1 MEYLSNYCKGRNCME
16 FDTIKIDRMD
26 TICLLTLNRPER
38 LNAMSQKMLSEIAVA
53 CDMFEKDP
61 SCRVVVVTGSGK
73 AFTSGFDL
81 QDQAQKTP
89 KGIDEWRPILQRD
102 FDNVMRFWNL
112 KKPTIAAVNGPALA
126 GGCELAMACDITIA
140 GTSATFGEPEV
151 KFGAG
156 IVVMLLPWIVGPKKA
171 KEIAFL
177 GKDQLGAEEACD
189 LGIVNQV
196 VPDEEVLAT
205 ALKMARAIAVVDPM
219 VIRRTKQQIN
229 ESMEIAGMARALNHS
244 LEIDL
249 ELEGEGS
256 VDKQVFLEELRKG
269 GLRGAL
275 TWRDKR
281 FSV

>member
-1 MEYLSNYCKGRNCME
+1 ME

-26 TICLLTLNRPER
+26 TVYLLTLDRPER

-140 GTSATFGEPEV
+140 GTSATLGEPEV

-229 ESMEIAGMARALNHS
+229 ESMEIAGMARALKHS

-256 VDKQVFLEELRKG
+256 VDKQVFLDELRKG

>member
-1 MEYLSNYCKGRNCME
+1 
-16 FDTIKIDRMD
+16 
-26 TICLLTLNRPER
+26 
-38 LNAMSQKMLSEIAVA
+38 
-53 CDMFEKDP
+53 
-61 SCRVVVVTGSGK
+61 
-73 AFTSGFDL
+73 
-81 QDQAQKTP
+81 
-89 KGIDEWRPILQRD
+89 
-102 FDNVMRFWNL
+102 
-112 KKPTIAAVNGPALA
+112 
-126 GGCELAMACDITIA
+126 
-140 GTSATFGEPEV
+140 
-151 KFGAG
+151 
-156 IVVMLLPWIVGPKKA
+156 MLLPWIVGPKKA

-229 ESMEIAGMARALNHS
+229 ESMEIAGMTRALKHA

-275 TWRDKR
+275 MWRDNR
-281 FSV
+281 FRV

>member
-1 MEYLSNYCKGRNCME
+1 MDFE
-16 FDTIKIDRMD
+16 TIMIDQQD
-26 TICLLTLNRPER
+26 AVWLLTLNRPNR
-38 LNAMSQKMLSEIAVA
+38 LNAMNQKMLSEFQTA
-53 CDMFEKDP
+53 CEVIEADP
-61 SCRVVVVTGSGK
+61 SCRVVVVTGAGK
-73 AFTSGFDL
+73 AFTPGFDL
-81 QDQAQKTP
+81 QDQAANTP
-89 KGIDEWRPILQRD
+89 HGTQAWRPVLQQD
-102 FDNVMRFWNL
+102 FDSVIRFWNL
-112 KKPTIAAVNGPALA
+112 TKPTIAAVKGPALA

-177 GKDQLGAEEACD
+177 GKDQLSAQEACD
-189 LGIVNQV
+189 IGMVNEV
-196 VPDEEVLAT
+196 VPDDKVLST
-205 ALKMARAIAVVDPM
+205 ALEMARAIAVVDPM

-229 ESMEIAGMARALNHS
+229 ETMEIAGMGRALERS

-256 VDKQVFLEELRKG
+256 VDKKAFLRELREG

-275 TWRDKR
+275 AWRDRR
-281 FSV
+281 FGA

>member
-1 MEYLSNYCKGRNCME
+1 ME

-26 TICLLTLNRPER
+26 TVYLLTLDRPER

-156 IVVMLLPWIVGPKKA
+156 IVVMLLPWIVGPKKS
-171 KEIAFL
+171 KRNCFSWE
-177 GKDQLGAEEACD
+177 
-189 LGIVNQV
+189 
-196 VPDEEVLAT
+196 
-205 ALKMARAIAVVDPM
+205 R
-219 VIRRTKQQIN
+219 
-229 ESMEIAGMARALNHS
+229 
-244 LEIDL
+244 
-249 ELEGEGS
+249 S
-256 VDKQVFLEELRKG
+256 VGRGG
-269 GLRGAL
+269 GL
-275 TWRDKR
+275 
-281 FSV
+281 

>member
-1 MEYLSNYCKGRNCME
+1 MKFE
-16 FDTIKIDRMD
+16 TITINQQDAVWLITLDRQD
-26 TICLLTLNRPER
+26 R
-38 LNAMSQKMLSEIAVA
+38 LNAINQTMLSEIETA
-53 CDMFEKDP
+53 CDLIEDDC
-61 SCRVVVVTGSGK
+61 SCRAVVLTGAGR
-73 AFTSGFDL
+73 AFSPGFDL
-81 QDQAQKTP
+81 QDQATNTP
-89 KGIDEWRPILQRD
+89 NGIEEWRPILQRD
-102 FDNVMRFWNL
+102 FDGVIRFWNL

-140 GTSATFGEPEV
+140 GASATFGEPEV

-177 GKDQLGAEEACD
+177 GRDQINAREACD

-196 VPDEEVLAT
+196 VPDEEVLSLAME
-205 ALKMARAIAVVDPM
+205 MARAIAVVDPM
-219 VIRRTKQQIN
+219 VMQRTKQQIN
-229 ESMEIAGMARALNHS
+229 ETMEIAGIDTALKRA

-256 VDKQVFLEELRKG
+256 LDKQAFLEELRMG

-275 TWRDKR
+275 AWRDNR
-281 FSV
+281 FRA

>member
-1 MEYLSNYCKGRNCME
+1 
-16 FDTIKIDRMD
+16 
-26 TICLLTLNRPER
+26 
-38 LNAMSQKMLSEIAVA
+38 
-53 CDMFEKDP
+53 
-61 SCRVVVVTGSGK
+61 
-73 AFTSGFDL
+73 
-81 QDQAQKTP
+81 
-89 KGIDEWRPILQRD
+89 
-102 FDNVMRFWNL
+102 
-112 KKPTIAAVNGPALA
+112 
-126 GGCELAMACDITIA
+126 
-140 GTSATFGEPEV
+140 
-151 KFGAG
+151 
-156 IVVMLLPWIVGPKKA
+156 
-171 KEIAFL
+171 
-177 GKDQLGAEEACD
+177 LGAEEACD

-196 VPDEEVLAT
+196 VPDDEVLAT

-229 ESMEIAGMARALNHS
+229 ESMEIAGMARALKHS